1 MDEATKQF
9 ILTENE
15 KLATMVANGFA
26 AMHETMATKEELLA
40 TKQEMRQGFTE
51 VDQRFDAV
59 EERLIRIEQSVEHHG
74 TDIARLKDDMRLVK
88 TAVRVA

>member
-26 AMHETMATKEELLA
+26 DVHERFADVDKRFDA
-40 TKQEMRQGFTE
+40 VDKRFDA
-51 VDQRFDAV
+51 VDQRFEAV
-59 EERLIRIEQSVEHHG
+59 EQRLIRIEQSVEHHG
-74 TDIARLKDDMRLVK
+74 TDIDRLKDDMRLVK